1 MHDADGLDDETML
14 AFAIETKLSETC
26 FVQTSSAPGA
36 DYRNRIFSMAGEMP
50 FAGHPSLGTAVAR
63 ALRHGVTG
71 AAAYVQE
78 TGAGLQ
84 PIEVVIDGDVA
95 RASMLQEPAE
105 FGPALDPEP
114 LLDALGLSLS
124 DAHPALAPQAVSTG
138 LRHVMLPL
146 ASVDALARIE
156 PNSRAVDAAL
166 AAHEVYGLY
175 AFWCGGAPGTAEA
188 RLFARDA
195 QVGED
200 PATGSAAGPLCA
212 YLHRHAGGDALT
224 ITQGAA
230 LGRPSRLEAEMAGNR
245 VRVAGAVVS
254 VITGVLTL

>member
-1 MHDADGLDDETML
+1 VHDADGLDDETML
-14 AFAIETKLSETC
+14 AFAVETKLSETC
-26 FVQTSSAPGA
+26 FVQSTSAPGA

-63 ALRHGVTG
+63 ALRQGVSG

-105 FGPALDPEP
+105 FGPELDPEP
-114 LLDALGLSLS
+114 LLAAIGLSRS
-124 DAHPALAPQAVSTG
+124 DAHPTLAPQAVSTG

-146 ASVDALARIE
+146 TSAEALGRIDA
-156 PNSRAVDAAL
+156 NSRAVDAML
-166 AAHEVYGLY
+166 AAHDAYGLY
-175 AFWCGGAPGTAEA
+175 AVSCTPEQGTAEA
-188 RLFARDA
+188 RLFARGA

-212 YLHRHAGGDALT
+212 YLRRHKGCEAVT
-224 ITQGAA
+224 ITQGVA
-230 LGRPSRLEAEMAGNR
+230 LGRPSRLEAEMAGDR